1 MNDLAFLTER
11 LAPQKVRMGRPRR
24 RWGLVFS
31 LLLVGLTGGEH
42 TGVLARDAAASE
54 DLAME
59 STVIPEV
66 EFGKSKPKPKPQPY
80 PKGAPKAKPA
90 PAKKGANAP
99 AKAP

>member
-1 MNDLAFLTER
+1 
-11 LAPQKVRMGRPRR
+11 MGRPRW
-24 RWGLVFS
+24 RWEFVFS

-59 STVIPEV
+59 STIIPEV
-66 EFGKSKPKPKPQPY
+66 EFGKAKPKGY
-80 PKGAPKAKPA
+80 PKAKPA
-90 PAKKGANAP
+90 PAKKGAKAP